1 MPAFT
6 AASRLFKENRR
17 WTIVGLLSWIIIVD
31 LFARS
36 NLGIAIPAI
45 RHEYTLSNLQ
55 VGTIFSVF
63 QLAYALSHVPM
74 GLVVD
79 RFGPR
84 RVILFAGLAWTVF
97 AAATGFVTNFATLLA
112 MRIGLGITESP
123 VFPAGIKIVDAWFPN
138 REKAMA
144 VAMYEVAV
152 QIGFA
157 GAPLLGALILVSAGW
172 REMFVAMALLS
183 LIPLVIWFFRYQ
195 EPEDDKNLTTKERNL
210 ILAGRSSTATTPPEF
225 AEWLALFKQVQ
236 PWGMVAGGVSNA
248 MLMGAYLWLP
258 IYLQQSR
265 HFSVVNAGGSLSL
278 FGLAGIAGVV
288 AGALLSDRLINRGGE
303 VLASRR
309 KVLVLALL
317 LASAAI
323 TCTTIFQSNT
333 AMLITIS
340 IGYFGTGLGTA
351 PAWAL
356 VPAISPNPKL
366 VASLGSLQNGGW
378 QLGLAISPLV
388 IGWFLDHGLDFHFV
402 LGFSAGFAVLS
413 AFIYGALLRSP
424 MHPYEVVSPPI
435 PAHA

>member
-1 MPAFT
+1 
-6 AASRLFKENRR
+6 
-17 WTIVGLLSWIIIVD
+17 LLSWIIIVD

-36 NLGIAIPAI
+36 NLGIAIPTI
-45 RHEYTLSNLQ
+45 RHQFSLTNLQ
-55 VGTIFSVF
+55 VGTIFSAF

-74 GLVVD
+74 GLIVD
-79 RFGPR
+79 RFGVR

-97 AAATGFVTNFATLLA
+97 AAATGLVTSLATLLA
-112 MRIGLGITESP
+112 MRVGLGITESP

-138 REKAMA
+138 REKALA
-144 VAMYEVAV
+144 VATYEVAV

-157 GAPLLGALILVSAGW
+157 GAPLLGALILVNIGW
-172 REMFVAMALLS
+172 RQMFVAMALLS
-183 LIPLVIWFFRYQ
+183 LIPLAIWFFYYKQ
-195 EPEDDKNLTTKERNL
+195 PENDEKLTTAERDL
-210 ILAGRSSTATTPPEF
+210 IMTGRTDTSNTPPKLS
-225 AEWLALFKQVQ
+225 EWFALFTQIQ

-265 HFSVVNAGGSLSL
+265 HFSVVHAGGSLSL
-278 FGLAGIAGVV
+278 FGLAGIAGVI

-323 TCTTIFQSNT
+323 TCTTLFQSNA

-378 QLGLAISPLV
+378 QLGLAISPLA
-388 IGWFLDHGLDFHFV
+388 IGWLLDHGFEFHFI
-402 LGFSAGFAVLS
+402 LGISAGFAVLS
-413 AFIYGALLRSP
+413 ALIYGALLRSP
-424 MHPYEVVSPPI
+424 MRSGVVASPPV